1 MIYKPRK
8 YQEHTTQQIIELPE
22 VGPFLD
28 MGLGKT
34 VATLFAIK
42 ELLNKKEIRRVLIV
56 APKKVAET
64 VWTDEIAKW
73 DGLGHLR
80 VSKILGL
87 ERDRRKALATPAD
100 IYLINREN
108 IVWLVSLLGSNWNF
122 DMMVIDEL
130 SSFKSHKSQ
139 RFKAL
144 KLVRKYIKR
153 VVGLTGTP
161 APNGMLDLWSQVFLL
176 DKGQRLG
183 DNYVKYREAYFEPG
197 KRDGRVIFN
206 YNLKKGD
213 MLLGDDFYVKEL
225 FNKIGDICFS
235 MKTEDYI
242 DLPERLDIN
251 RYIELPK
258 AMLQRYYDFEKE
270 QVLLLADKEIT
281 AINAAALSNKL
292 LQFANG
298 AMYDENKTW
307 HEIHNEKIDAVKEIV
322 EDLDG
327 KPILLFYSYISDK
340 ERLKMVFKEA
350 RELKTPQDIK
360 DWNEGR
366 IRILIAHPASAGHGL
381 NLQFGGQFILW
392 FGCPWSL
399 ELYQQAIKRIHRSGV
414 ASVVTN
420 MRLVVKGTI
429 DEDVIKRLEGKD
441 KTQNALIA
449 AVKARIDK
457 YVLHS

>member
-1 MIYKPRK
+1 MKYLPRK
-8 YQEHTTQQIIELPE
+8 YQEHTTEQIIKLPE

-42 ELLNKKEIRRVLIV
+42 HLFETKEIKRVLVV

-73 DGLGHLR
+73 DGLGHLK

-87 ERDRRKALATPAD
+87 EKDRRRALAVPAD
-100 IYLINREN
+100 IYIINREN
-108 IVWLVSLLGSNWNF
+108 VVWLVALLGSNWNF

-144 KLVRKYIKR
+144 RLIRKYVKR

-161 APNGMLDLWSQVFLL
+161 APNGMLDLWSQLFLL
-176 DKGQRLG
+176 DRGKRLG
-183 DNYVKYREAYFEPG
+183 ENYVKYREAYFEPG
-197 KRDGRVIFN
+197 KRDGHVIFN
-206 YNLKKGD
+206 YTLKKAGD
-213 MLLGDDFYVKEL
+213 LLGDDFYVKEL
-225 FNKIGDICFS
+225 FNKISDICFS

-251 RYIELPK
+251 RYVELPPK
-258 AMLQRYYDFEKE
+258 VLQRYYDFERE
-270 QVLLLADKEIT
+270 QVLELMDKDIT

-298 AMYDENKTW
+298 AMYDENKDW
-307 HEIHNEKIDAVKEIV
+307 HLLHDEKIDTVKEIV

-327 KPILLFYSYISDK
+327 KPILVFYSYVSDK
-340 ERLKMVFKEA
+340 ERLKLVFKEA

-360 DWNEGR
+360 DWNNGK
-366 IRILIAHPASAGHGL
+366 IKILIAHPASAGHGL

-414 ASVVTN
+414 ISTVTN
-420 MRLVVKGTI
+420 MRLIARGTL

-441 KTQNALIA
+441 RTQNALIA
-449 AVKARIDK
+449 AVKARIEK
-457 YVLHS
+457 YR